1 MMFVNCS
8 FVNAEGKT
16 MIKVDVRRGTKRPY
30 FLRGKG
36 IRPEGVYVRQAP
48 STDPASYD
56 AIRQMIIE
64 TSGGDFEKG
73 VSFVQDLTLNA
84 ASSYFAQKQVAFES
98 AQMQTLGLINKD
110 KLYTNLALLLSDQC
124 QHSIKAAV
132 FQGTRK
138 TIFRDRAEF
147 SGSIF
152 RQLEDAYGFIMKH
165 NNIRSTYNG
174 LDRIDT
180 LDFPAEAVREGL
192 LNAVVHRDYGCSGP
206 IIISIFDDR
215 LELLNPGGLL
225 PNMTVAEVL
234 RGISVQRNKELAAIF
249 YPLRL
254 IEAYGTG
261 YDKIDASYD
270 GSGKTGQISVT
281 ANSFCLT
288 LPNRNALGAKTSAS
302 KANPI
307 ELQSRWSESDRK
319 HVEEIV
325 DLCRAK
331 NLITRKDVQ
340 QRLGISQT
348 AAIVL
353 LKKMM
358 DNRVLERLRKGRFV
372 QYSLV
377 H

>member
-1 MMFVNCS
+1 ML
-8 FVNAEGKT
+8 K
-16 MIKVDVRRGTKRPY
+16 
-30 FLRGKG
+30 
-36 IRPEGVYVRQAP
+36 QAQRE
-48 STDPASYD
+48 Y
-56 AIRQMIIE
+56 E
-64 TSGGDFEKG
+64 
-73 VSFVQDLTLNA
+73 
-84 ASSYFAQKQVAFES
+84 
-98 AQMQTLGLINKD
+98 
-110 KLYTNLALLLSDQC
+110 LARS
-124 QHSIKAAV
+124 K
-132 FQGTRK
+132 
-138 TIFRDRAEF
+138 
-147 SGSIF
+147 
-152 RQLEDAYGFIMKH
+152 
-165 NNIRSTYNG
+165 NI
-174 LDRIDT
+174 
-180 LDFPAEAVREGL
+180 
-192 LNAVVHRDYGCSGP
+192 H
-206 IIISIFDDR
+206 IISIFDDR
-215 LELLNPGGLL
+215 LEILNPGGLL

-348 AAIVL
+348 AAIVM